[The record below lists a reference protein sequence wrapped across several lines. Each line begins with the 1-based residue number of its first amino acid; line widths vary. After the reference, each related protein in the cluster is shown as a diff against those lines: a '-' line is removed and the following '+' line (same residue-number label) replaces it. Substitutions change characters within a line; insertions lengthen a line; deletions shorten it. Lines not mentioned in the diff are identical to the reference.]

1 MLLNFVGAN
10 TIPVPLGDIKIGQT
24 IIYDGMLF
32 IVTDEP
38 ESDIPLDVMCI
49 RLSTGESL
57 TLSVEDKV
65 IPVDTELNILSADSG
80 LFYRENI

>member
-10 TIPVPLGDIKIGQT
+10 TTPVPLGDIKTGQT
-24 IIYDGMLF
+24 VIYDGMLF

-57 TLSVEDKV
+57 TLSLDNKV
-65 IPVDTELNILSADSG
+65 IPVDTGVTILSADSS
-80 LFYRENI
+80 LLYREDI

>member
-1 MLLNFVGAN
+1 MLLKFVGAN
-10 TIPVPLGDIKIGQT
+10 TTPVPLGNIETGQT

-49 RLSTGESL
+49 RLFTGESL

-65 IPVDTELNILSADSG
+65 IPVDTELNILSADSS

>member
-10 TIPVPLGDIKIGQT
+10 ITPVPLGNIKTGQT
-24 IIYDGMLF
+24 VVFDGMLF

-38 ESDIPLDVMCI
+38 QSDVPYDVMCI
-49 RLSTGESL
+49 RLFTGESL

-65 IPVDTELNILSADSG
+65 IPVDAELNILSGDSS
-80 LFYRENI
+80 LLYRENI

>member
-10 TIPVPLGDIKIGQT
+10 ITPVPLGNIKTGQT
-24 IIYDGMLF
+24 IVYDGMLF

-38 ESDIPLDVMCI
+38 QSDIPLDVMCI

-65 IPVDTELNILSADSG
+65 IPVDTELNILSADSS

>member
-10 TIPVPLGDIKIGQT
+10 TTPVPLGNIKTGQT
-24 IIYDGMLF
+24 IVYDGMLF

-49 RLSTGESL
+49 RLSAGESL

-65 IPVDTELNILSADSG
+65 IPVDTKLNILSADSS
-80 LFYRENI
+80 LFYGEDI

>member
-1 MLLNFVGAN
+1 MLLNFVGDN
-10 TIPVPLGDIKIGQT
+10 IKSVPLGNIKTGQT
-24 IIYDGMLF
+24 VIYEGMLF

-57 TLSVEDKV
+57 TLSLDNKV
-65 IPVDTELNILSADSG
+65 IPVDTGVTILSADSS
-80 LFYRENI
+80 LLYREDI

>member
-10 TIPVPLGDIKIGQT
+10 TTPVPLGDIKVGQT

-65 IPVDTELNILSADSG
+65 IPVDTELNILSGDSS

>member
-10 TIPVPLGDIKIGQT
+10 TTPVPLGDIKVGQT

-65 IPVDTELNILSADSG
+65 IAVDTELNILSADSD

>member
-10 TIPVPLGDIKIGQT
+10 ITPVPLGNLETGPT
-24 IIYDGMLF
+24 IVFDGMLC
-32 IVTDEP
+32 IVTDDP
-38 ESDIPLDVMCI
+38 QSDVPHDVMGI
-49 RLSTGESL
+49 RLFTGESL

-65 IPVDTELNILSADSG
+65 IPVDTQLNILSVDSS

>member
-10 TIPVPLGDIKIGQT
+10 ITPVPLGDIKVGQT
-24 IIYDGMLF
+24 VAFDGMLF

-38 ESDIPLDVMCI
+38 QSDVPYDVMCI

-57 TLSVEDKV
+57 TLSLDDKV
-65 IPVDTELNILSADSG
+65 IPVDTELNILSADSS
-80 LFYRENI
+80 LFYREDI

>member
-1 MLLNFVGAN
+1 MLLNFVGDN
-10 TIPVPLGDIKIGQT
+10 IKSVPLGNIKTGQT
-24 IIYDGMLF
+24 VIYEGMLF

-49 RLSTGESL
+49 RLFTGESL

-65 IPVDTELNILSADSG
+65 IPVDTELNILSGDSS
-80 LFYRENI
+80 LLYREDI

>member
-1 MLLNFVGAN
+1 MLLNFVGVN
-10 TIPVPLGDIKIGQT
+10 ITPVPLGNIKTGQT
-24 IIYDGMLF
+24 IVYDGMLF

-38 ESDIPLDVMCI
+38 QSDIPLDVMCI

-65 IPVDTELNILSADSG
+65 IPVDTELNILSADSS

>member
-10 TIPVPLGDIKIGQT
+10 TTPVPLGNIKIGQT

-38 ESDIPLDVMCI
+38 QSDIPLDIMCI

-65 IPVDTELNILSADSG
+65 IPVDTELNILSADSS
-80 LFYRENI
+80 LFYREDI

>member
-10 TIPVPLGDIKIGQT
+10 ITPVPLGNLETGQT
-24 IIYDGMLF
+24 IVFDGMLF

-38 ESDIPLDVMCI
+38 QSDVPHDVMCI

-57 TLSVEDKV
+57 TLSLEDKV
-65 IPVDTELNILSADSG
+65 IPVDTGLNILSADSS
-80 LFYRENI
+80 LFYREDI

>member
-10 TIPVPLGDIKIGQT
+10 TTPVPLGNIKTGQT

-32 IVTDEP
+32 IVTNEP
-38 ESDIPLDVMCI
+38 ESDIPYDAMCI

-65 IPVDTELNILSADSG
+65 IPVDTELNILSADSS
-80 LFYRENI
+80 LFYREDI

>member
-10 TIPVPLGDIKIGQT
+10 TTPVPLGDIKTGQT

-38 ESDIPLDVMCI
+38 QSGVPRDVMCI
-49 RLSTGESL
+49 RLSTGESF
-57 TLSVEDKV
+57 TLSLEDKV
-65 IPVDTELNILSADSG
+65 IPVDTGLNILSADSS
-80 LFYRENI
+80 LFYREDI

>member
-1 MLLNFVGAN
+1 MLLNFVGADI
-10 TIPVPLGDIKIGQT
+10 IPVPLGDIKTGQT
-24 IIYDGMLF
+24 VIYEGMLF

-49 RLSTGESL
+49 RLFTGESL

-65 IPVDTELNILSADSG
+65 IPVDTELNILSGDSS
-80 LFYRENI
+80 LLYREAI

>member
-10 TIPVPLGDIKIGQT
+10 TIPVPLGDIKVGQT

-65 IPVDTELNILSADSG
+65 IPVDTELNILSADSS

>member
-10 TIPVPLGDIKIGQT
+10 ITPVPLGNIKTGQT
-24 IIYDGMLF
+24 IVYDGMLF

-38 ESDIPLDVMCI
+38 QSDVPYDVMCI

-57 TLSVEDKV
+57 TLSLDDKV
-65 IPVDTELNILSADSG
+65 IPVDTELNILSADSS
-80 LFYRENI
+80 LFYREDI

>member
-10 TIPVPLGDIKIGQT
+10 TTPVPLGDIKVGQT